1 MKEVALGTLFQFIRN
16 GLSVRQDKSGRGLPI
31 ARIETIA
38 DFEIDESRVGYA
50 ELDASRCGGWLLQ
63 PGDLLFSH
71 INSVAHLGKCAVY
84 RGRPERLVHGMNL
97 LCLRPDATRLAP
109 EFAKHLLRS
118 RTFRRRALPYQRF
131 FVANVI
137 AASVDYD
144 TLLALAARQDVRAIE
159 ANLEQPWIEPP
170 ALAERTLTP
179 TYLTP
184 AGVEWGVQN
193 VNAPQVW
200 ERGAFGQ
207 GIVIADADT
216 GLQWDHPALK
226 ARYRGWNGSS
236 ADHNYSWHD
245 AIHEGTGN
253 PCGVST
259 LAPCDDQGH
268 GTHTAGTSVGDDG
281 LGNRIGVAPGARL
294 IACRNMDRGN
304 GTPARYTECF
314 QFFIAPTDLQD
325 KNPNPDLRPHVINN
339 SWGCTSG
346 EGCAPTTLQLI
357 VENTQAAGIFVEAS
371 AGNSGPGCS
380 SVNDGPALFAA
391 ALSTGAHDSANKLA
405 GFSSRGPVTVDGSLR
420 LKPELTAPGVRVRSS
435 LRGGGYGQ
443 LSGTSMA
450 GPHVVGV
457 VALLW
462 SARPEL
468 ARDIEATKALLR
480 ASARPDVVLR
490 GVETCGGLPSD
501 FVPNHSFGYGRVDA
515 LRAVTW

>member
-1 MKEVALGTLFQFIRN
+1 MTM
-16 GLSVRQDKSGRGLPI
+16 
-31 ARIETIA
+31 
-38 DFEIDESRVGYA
+38 
-50 ELDASRCGGWLLQ
+50 ASRT
-63 PGDLLFSH
+63 
-71 INSVAHLGKCAVY
+71 INRRAS
-84 RGRPERLVHGMNL
+84 RGRRRLLAAWGMML
-97 LCLRPDATRLAP
+97 AAATLPPLEEPALATAADPRLAKIEARALRDAADGQRAAVMIVLSEQADLREAQKQKNASARGAQVYQALTAVADRTQSP
-109 EFAKHLLRS
+109 IVELL
-118 RTFRRRALPYQRF
+118 RRRALPYQRF
-131 FVANVI
+131 FVANII

-207 GIVIADADT
+207 GIVVADADT

-226 ARYRGWNGSS
+226 GHYRGWNGIV

-253 PCGVST
+253 PCGVNT
-259 LAPCDDQGH
+259 QAPCDDQGH
-268 GTHTAGTSVGDDG
+268 GTHTAGTTVGDDG

-294 IACRNMDRGN
+294 IACRNMDRGA

-314 QFFIAPTDLQD
+314 QFFIAPTDLQG

-339 SWGCTSG
+339 SWGCTGG

-371 AGNSGPGCS
+371 AGNSGSGCG
-380 SVNDGPALFAA
+380 SVSDGPALFAA
-391 ALSTGAHDSANKLA
+391 AFSTGAHDSANKLA
-405 GFSSRGPVTVDGSLR
+405 AFSSRGPVTADGSR
-420 LKPELTAPGVRVRSS
+420 RPKPELTAPGVRVRSS
-435 LRGGGYGQ
+435 LRGSVYGQ
-443 LSGTSMA
+443 LNGTSMA

-468 ARDIEATKALLR
+468 VRDIDATKALLK
-480 ASARPDVVLR
+480 ASARPDVGLR

-501 FVPNHSFGYGRVDA
+501 FVPNNTFGYGRVDA

>member
-1 MKEVALGTLFQFIRN
+1 MTM
-16 GLSVRQDKSGRGLPI
+16 
-31 ARIETIA
+31 
-38 DFEIDESRVGYA
+38 
-50 ELDASRCGGWLLQ
+50 ASRTI
-63 PGDLLFSH
+63 DRRAS
-71 INSVAHLGKCAVY
+71 
-84 RGRPERLVHGMNL
+84 RGRRRLLAAWGMML
-97 LCLRPDATRLAP
+97 AAATLPPLEEPALATAADPRLAKIDARALRDAADGQRAAVMIVLSEQADLREAQKQKNASARGAQVYQALTAVADRTQSP
-109 EFAKHLLRS
+109 IVELL
-118 RTFRRRALPYQRF
+118 RRRALPYQRF

-207 GIVIADADT
+207 GIVVADADT

-226 ARYRGWNGSS
+226 AHYRGWNGIA

-253 PCGVST
+253 PCGVNT
-259 LAPCDDQGH
+259 QAPCDDQGH
-268 GTHTAGTSVGDDG
+268 GTHTAGTTVGDDG

-294 IACRNMDRGN
+294 IACRNMDRGA

-314 QFFIAPTDLQD
+314 EFFIAPTDLKGQSPD
-325 KNPNPDLRPHVINN
+325 PDLRPHVINN
-339 SWGCTSG
+339 SWGCPTS
-346 EGCAPTTLQLI
+346 EGCAPTALQLI

-371 AGNSGPGCS
+371 AGNSGPGCGTVDS
-380 SVNDGPALFAA
+380 GPGSFAA
-391 ALSTGAHDSANKLA
+391 AFSTGAHDATGKLV
-405 GFSSRGPVTVDGSLR
+405 GFSSRGPVVIDGSGR
-420 LKPELTAPGVRVRSS
+420 QKPEIIAPGSRVRSS
-435 LRGGGYGQ
+435 LPGGRYGN

-468 ARDIEATKALLR
+468 SRQIEATKQLLM
-480 ASARPDVVLR
+480 ASANPTVTL
-490 GVETCGGLPSD
+490 GSVELCGGIDSS
-501 FVPNHSFGYGRVDA
+501 FIPNNSFGAGKVDA
-515 LRAVTW
+515 LAAVTW

>member
-1 MKEVALGTLFQFIRN
+1 MKMTSRTMDRRGSRSRRLPRAACAMGLAAAVLWQLPQAGVPAARAADPTLAKVEARALRDAAGGQRAAVLIVLGEQAD
-16 GLSVRQDKSGRGLPI
+16 LRQA
-31 ARIETIA
+31 AR
-38 DFEIDESRVGYA
+38 
-50 ELDASRCGGWLLQ
+50 LKDASARGALVYRTLTAVAERTQGPIL
-63 PGDLLFSH
+63 DLL
-71 INSVAHLGKCAVY
+71 
-84 RGRPERLVHGMNL
+84 
-97 LCLRPDATRLAP
+97 
-109 EFAKHLLRS
+109 
-118 RTFRRRALPYQRF
+118 RRRALPHQSF

-137 AASVDYD
+137 AARLDSE
-144 TLLALAARQDVRAIE
+144 TLLALAARPDVRAIE
-159 ANLEQPWIEPP
+159 ADLEQPWLEPP
-170 ALAERTLTP
+170 AIAERTLTP

-184 AGVEWGVQN
+184 ASVEWGVQN
-193 VNAPQVW
+193 VSAPQVW

-207 GIVIADADT
+207 GIVVADADT

-226 ARYRGWNGSS
+226 ARYRGWNGST

-259 LAPCDDQGH
+259 VAPCDDQGH
-268 GTHTAGTSVGDDG
+268 GTHTAGTTVGDDG

-314 QFFIAPTDLQD
+314 QFFIAPTDLQG

-339 SWGCTSG
+339 SWGCTGG

-371 AGNSGPGCS
+371 AGNSGSGCG
-380 SVNDGPALFAA
+380 SVSDGPALFGAA
-391 ALSTGAHDSANKLA
+391 FSTGAHDSANKLA
-405 GFSSRGPVTVDGSLR
+405 AFSSRGPVTADGSLR
-420 LKPELTAPGVRVRSS
+420 LKPEITAPGVRVRSS
-435 LRGGGYGQ
+435 LRGGVYGQ

-468 ARDIEATKALLR
+468 ARDIDATKALLK
-480 ASARPDVVLR
+480 ASARPDLVLR

-501 FVPNHSFGYGRVDA
+501 FIPNNTFGYGRIDA